1 MRRSGIKKIYT
12 QHSNSEDLIIRVVLI
27 EKYKQDP
34 IIDLCCYVND
44 IPIYFDSL
52 HNKSFKEK
60 VLLKHNKL
68 NNDVYIIVGFFPELI
83 KTDSLILNK
92 IAITIQKFYFMN
104 KNML

>member
-52 HNKSFKEK
+52 HNKS
-60 VLLKHNKL
+60 VLLKCNKF